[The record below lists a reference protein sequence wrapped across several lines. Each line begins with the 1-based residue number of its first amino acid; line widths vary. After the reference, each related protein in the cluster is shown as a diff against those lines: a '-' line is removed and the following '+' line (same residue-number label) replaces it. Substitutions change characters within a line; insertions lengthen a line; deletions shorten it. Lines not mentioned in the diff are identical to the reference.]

1 MQENIKEQEAQQMEA
16 INRYTLEPLHFPVDG
31 YLFIV
36 KTITSV
42 AGGQN
47 FYYCGN
53 SHNFRTEAEAAAYK
67 AEQEGRA
74 DADNNSRSY

>member
-1 MQENIKEQEAQQMEA
+1 MQA

-42 AGGQN
+42 DGGQN

-53 SHNFRTEAEAAAYK
+53 SRYFRTEAEAAK
-67 AEQEGRA
+67 IQ
-74 DADNNSRSY
+74 NLLKLFKTV

>member
-1 MQENIKEQEAQQMEA
+1 MEA
-16 INRYTLEPLHFPVDG
+16 INRYRLERLHFPVDG
-31 YLFIV
+31 YLYIV

-42 AGGQN
+42 DGGQN

-53 SHNFRTEAEAAAYK
+53 SRYFRTEAEAAAYK

>member
-1 MQENIKEQEAQQMEA
+1 MQA

-31 YLFIV
+31 YLFI
-36 KTITSV
+36 
-42 AGGQN
+42 
-47 FYYCGN
+47 CGN
-53 SHNFRTEAEAAAYK
+53 SQYFRTEAEAAAYK

>member
-1 MQENIKEQEAQQMEA
+1 MQA

-42 AGGQN
+42 DGGQN
-47 FYYCGN
+47 FYY
-53 SHNFRTEAEAAAYK
+53 FRTEAEAAAYK

-74 DADNNSRSY
+74 YADNNSRSY